1 MKRKEKRQ
9 DETEGSVFENN
20 FNLRNAET
28 VVRNNRS
35 SNSRLLERNDTQL
48 I

>member
-20 FNLRNAET
+20 FNLRNAT